1 MNIIKEIGRLLLV
14 FALQVLLFD
23 HLHIGSL
30 GVLMIYI
37 LFLINLPVRTP
48 RWAEMLIGFG
58 VGMLMDI
65 WHSSLG
71 IHIAACV
78 ALTFVRP
85 ILLTNTI
92 QDVER
97 IKDNLSIQNIGPAD
111 YTKCAVLLTI
121 LHHFIVLS
129 LEMWNI
135 HLWWMVL
142 LQTLISSAMTLCII
156 LGYEYLKR

>member
-30 GVLMIYI
+30 GIVMMYI
-37 LFLINLPVRTP
+37 LFLINLPTRTP
-48 RWAEMLIGFG
+48 RWAEMLIGVG
-58 VGMLMDI
+58 VGMMMDI

-71 IHIAACV
+71 IHMAACV

-85 ILLTNTI
+85 ILLTNAI
-92 QDVER
+92 QDIER
-97 IKDNLSIQNIGPAD
+97 IKDNLSIQNIGPAE
-111 YTKCAVLLTI
+111 YTKCAVLLTV

-129 LEMWNI
+129 LEMWSI
-135 HLWWMVL
+135 HMWWMVL
-142 LQTLISSAMTLCII
+142 LQTFVSSAMTLCVI

>member
-30 GVLMIYI
+30 GIVMMYI
-37 LFLINLPVRTP
+37 LFLINLPTRTP
-48 RWAEMLIGFG
+48 RWAEMLIGVG
-58 VGMLMDI
+58 VGMMMDT

-71 IHIAACV
+71 IHMAACV

-85 ILLTNTI
+85 ILLTNAI
-92 QDVER
+92 QDIER
-97 IKDNLSIQNIGPAD
+97 IKDNLSIQNIGPAE
-111 YTKCAVLLTI
+111 YTKCAVLLTV

-129 LEMWNI
+129 LEMWSI
-135 HLWWMVL
+135 HMWWMVL
-142 LQTLISSAMTLCII
+142 LQTLVSSAMTLCVI

>member
-30 GVLMIYI
+30 GIVMMYI
-37 LFLINLPVRTP
+37 LFLINLPTRTP
-48 RWAEMLIGFG
+48 RWAEMLIGVG
-58 VGMLMDI
+58 VGMMMDI

-71 IHIAACV
+71 IHMAACV

-85 ILLTNTI
+85 ILLTNAI
-92 QDVER
+92 QDIER
-97 IKDNLSIQNIGPAD
+97 IKDNLSIQNIGPAE
-111 YTKCAVLLTI
+111 YTKCAVLLTV

-129 LEMWNI
+129 LEMWSI
-135 HLWWMVL
+135 HMWWMVL
-142 LQTLISSAMTLCII
+142 LQTLVSSAMTLCVI